1 MKCPKCGY
9 LGFEAV
15 ERCRNC
21 GYDFS
26 LTSRVAVPELP
37 LRQAAGPDG
46 LEDFPLVATA
56 PRVTTSPAVTPSNE
70 LPLFGAPISPP
81 PSSDDEPLITR
92 AAVPRP
98 PLAVR
103 RATPDL
109 QRVRAV
115 AARAPM
121 LDLATDVED
130 RPTSSVDVARA
141 RSVPRGRAAA
151 SETAGLVSRVVAA
164 VIDVTVLVGIDAVV
178 LYFTIQI
185 CGLTMAEVS
194 ALPKAPMVFFLLL
207 QNGAYL
213 VAFTAGGQT
222 LGKMALGIK
231 VVAAE
236 DSQPPDVGRAIR
248 RSMWWLLLTAPA
260 GLGFLSTLAS
270 PDRRGF
276 HDRAAG
282 TRVVRATVG

>member
-15 ERCRNC
+15 DRCRNC
-21 GYDFS
+21 GYDFA
-26 LTSRVAVPELP
+26 LTSRVTIPELP
-37 LRQAAGPDG
+37 LRQAAGPDR

-56 PRVTTSPAVTPSNE
+56 PRATELPAVAPSSE
-70 LPLFGAPISPP
+70 LPLFGAPPSPP

-92 AAVPRP
+92 ASAPRA

-109 QRVRAV
+109 PRGRAV
-115 AARAPM
+115 PARTPM
-121 LDLATDVED
+121 LDLATDVDD
-130 RPTSSVDVARA
+130 RSASSAA
-141 RSVPRGRAAA
+141 LAGPRSVPRVHQPA
-151 SETAGLVSRVVAA
+151 SETAGLLSRVVAA
-164 VIDVTVLVGIDAVV
+164 AIDVTVLLGIDALV

-185 CGLTMAEVS
+185 CGLTMADAS
-194 ALPKAPMVFFLLL
+194 ALPKGPLAFFLLL

-236 DSQPPDVGRAIR
+236 DSQPPDVGRALR
-248 RSMWWLLLTAPA
+248 RSMWWLVLTAPA
-260 GLGFLSTLAS
+260 GLGLLSTLLS